1 MQTPQKRTK
10 IIATVWPATSD
21 EEKLIALYENGANII
36 RFNFSH
42 ADHAGSKMITDR
54 IHALN
59 TSGKTNLSLL
69 LDTKWPELRTGDV
82 GTKISY
88 KKGDV
93 FTIHTVQENI
103 QNNDLFCDYPYLAED
118 VTVGQII
125 EIDSGLFHTKVTS
138 VQENSVEVE
147 ALNDAVI
154 GSRRHINLPGVK
166 IRLPGITEKDK
177 EDILFAIENKYAF
190 IAASFIRTADNI
202 HEIRSFLEENGGS
215 HIKIIAKIENAEG
228 VENLESIIAVTDGV
242 MVARGDLG
250 IEVPIETVPRYQKNI
265 IDLARQYG
273 KFVIVATHML
283 ESMIECPF
291 PTRAEVSDIFRAVL
305 QGTDTTMLSGETA
318 MGKYPIEAISM
329 MQKVI
334 LEAEEE
340 IERTHHEF
348 DESGLT
354 ERDRE
359 KKYIIK
365 SALMIA
371 ESLNIEHIILFT
383 KTGRLARLAAA
394 YRPNQPIFS
403 ITGNQ
408 ETHEYVNILFSVKSV
423 LLPDWNPN
431 DHTKNIDRSLQMLR
445 EKNLIQTGDRAVIIT
460 DIHTADKEEIP
471 TLEIIKIGQYT
482 SPFFKKYSE
491 ELSI

>member
-1 MQTPQKRTK
+1 M
-10 IIATVWPATSD
+10 
-21 EEKLIALYENGANII
+21 
-36 RFNFSH
+36 
-42 ADHAGSKMITDR
+42 
-54 IHALN
+54 
-59 TSGKTNLSLL
+59 
-69 LDTKWPELRTGDV
+69 
-82 GTKISY
+82 
-88 KKGDV
+88 
-93 FTIHTVQENI
+93 
-103 QNNDLFCDYPYLAED
+103 
-118 VTVGQII
+118 
-125 EIDSGLFHTKVTS
+125 
-138 VQENSVEVE
+138 
-147 ALNDAVI
+147 
-154 GSRRHINLPGVK
+154 K